1 MLSERP
7 CATMIP
13 ASDFD
18 RAKTW
23 YAEKLAF
30 QPTSEE
36 PGGAQYAAGAGTAFW
51 LYSSQFAGTNQ
62 ATAMAWLVDD
72 LSAEMVELRSRGV
85 TFEDYDMPGIETVEG
100 VAEFE
105 GGRGAWFK
113 DSEGNILSIVESTT

>member
-13 ASDFD
+13 ASDLD
-18 RAKTW
+18 RAKSW

-30 QPTSEE
+30 RPTSEDA
-36 PGGAQYAAGAGTAFW
+36 GGVQYTAGAGTAFW
-51 LYSSQFAGTNQ
+51 LYPSQFAGTNQ
-62 ATAMAWLVDD
+62 ATAMAWEVDD
-72 LSAEMVELRSRGV
+72 LSAEMEELRSRGV
-85 TFEDYDMPGIETVEG
+85 TFEDYDMPGLATVAG

-113 DSEGNILSIVESTT
+113 DSEGNILSIVEST